1 MTPKLTPDA
10 ALHFAWAI
18 CSWILALNAVV
29 FLLYYQLR
37 LLFSFL
43 YVGAADLRLVLFL
56 APVCVSIGFCCG
68 FLSGGLYELPCV
80 QLVLVWLIFS
90 SLVFMVSVD
99 AAICAQPSLASTSV
113 SSVSVGVQ
121 VPFSLLRLLLVTF
134 MRRVLAPWLRF
145 HGKLRV
151 FFLVSGSSPCNW
163 WVVSLYVWHVPV
175 IFSWLRLYFVGLQ
188 LSPHTS
194 LWTNRL

>member
-80 QLVLVWLIFS
+80 QLLLVWLIFS

-99 AAICAQPSLASTSV
+99 AAICAQPSLALTSV
-113 SSVSVGVQ
+113 PSVSVDRCAGFDSYC
-121 VPFSLLRLLLVTF
+121 PGFSYSCSYTGPI
-134 MRRVLAPWLRF
+134 PWHACF
-145 HGKLRV
+145 CSYAGYI
-151 FFLVSGSSPCNW
+151 PC
-163 WVVSLYVWHVPV
+163 YV
-175 IFSWLRLYFVGLQ
+175 
-188 LSPHTS
+188 
-194 LWTNRL
+194 

>member
-1 MTPKLTPDA
+1 MTPKLTPEA

-37 LLFSFL
+37 LMFSFL
-43 YVGAADLRLVLFL
+43 YMGAADLRLVLFL

-68 FLSGGLYELPCV
+68 FLSGGFYELPCV

-99 AAICAQPSLASTSV
+99 AAICA
-113 SSVSVGVQ
+113 
-121 VPFSLLRLLLVTF
+121 
-134 MRRVLAPWLRF
+134 
-145 HGKLRV
+145 
-151 FFLVSGSSPCNW
+151 
-163 WVVSLYVWHVPV
+163 
-175 IFSWLRLYFVGLQ
+175 
-188 LSPHTS
+188 
-194 LWTNRL
+194 